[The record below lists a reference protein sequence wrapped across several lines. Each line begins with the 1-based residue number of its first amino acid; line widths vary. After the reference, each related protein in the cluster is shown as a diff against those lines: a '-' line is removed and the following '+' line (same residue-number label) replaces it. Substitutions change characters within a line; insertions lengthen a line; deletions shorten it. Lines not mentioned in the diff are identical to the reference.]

1 MNAIVNYIKGLEDPA
16 TGTSP
21 TFDALV
27 IGLMLVVIAIVAIQ
41 AWRKGVRNVVNLADP
56 NTKPGLWAWV
66 AVGLLWIVVM
76 LNYFDRQLLSVVRAP
91 IVEDIPM
98 TDAQFGLITSAFLV
112 IYAVLSPVGGFLAD
126 RYSRRLVIL
135 CSLVVWSTVTW
146 WTGHATD
153 YTTLFIARA
162 AMGVSEAGIKE
173 SGSIPSRARS
183 EMRLYKKT
191 SFAPGVVLKVM

>member
-27 IGLMLVVIAIVAIQ
+27 IVLMLVVIAIVAIQ
-41 AWRKGVRNVVNLADP
+41 AWRKGVRNVANLADAS
-56 NTKPGLWAWV
+56 TAPGKWAWI

-135 CSLVVWSTVTW
+135 W
-146 WTGHATD
+146 
-153 YTTLFIARA
+153 
-162 AMGVSEAGIKE
+162 
-173 SGSIPSRARS
+173 
-183 EMRLYKKT
+183 
-191 SFAPGVVLKVM
+191 